1 MLIAWKDVTSY
12 SRGNKERI
20 PSTLETEICGFS
32 LFIHRHIHNPGTWLL
47 SCYGLNLTNV
57 DLSTDDFNEA
67 ERNAVAFLVAQL
79 DKYVELQDALKA
91 LIPSDL

>member
-1 MLIAWKDVTSY
+1 
-12 SRGNKERI
+12 
-20 PSTLETEICGFS
+20 
-32 LFIHRHIHNPGTWLL
+32 
-47 SCYGLNLTNV
+47 V

>member
-12 SRGNKERI
+12 SRGDKERI
-20 PSTLETEICGFS
+20 PNTLKAEICGFPIV
-32 LFIHRHIHNPGTWLL
+32 IHRHIHYPGTWLL